1 MKQDRRWCSEVG
13 DAWEEET
20 REAEN
25 NLVDNCDLRKDN
37 SKANVGQ
44 TCCAGSEQ
52 VEAERQLCFCV
63 TQGAKKD

>member
-25 NLVDNCDLRKDN
+25 NLVDNCDLGKDD

-52 VEAERQLCFCV
+52 VEAER
-63 TQGAKKD
+63 